1 MDIDKGTFDR
11 IFGFEGKTAEE
22 VVLDTITQLA
32 VMPSDMLF
40 SSLQIYESG
49 LYLSKNLRTKPNFD
63 SSIVMENT
71 FNAVLKIF
79 KLLDEDFVVNQDTIY
94 LYPDEI
100 LKVERL
106 FINSIQFFEDKESY
120 ENCALLLKVRDL
132 FFTKIKPIK

>member
-49 LYLSKNLRTKPNFD
+49 LYLSKTLKAKPNFD

-71 FNAVLKIF
+71 YNAVLKIF

-106 FINSIQFFEDKESY
+106 FMNSIQFFEDKESY

>member
-49 LYLSKNLRTKPNFD
+49 LYLSKTLKAKPNFD

-71 FNAVLKIF
+71 YNAVLKIF
-79 KLLDEDFVVNQDTIY
+79 KLLDEDFTVNQDTIY

-132 FFTKIKPIK
+132 FFTKIKPTK